1 MTVYANNYVMM
12 IFKVRICMSKKDR
25 VYINQPISKLDND
38 AINMTSYVDEL
49 ESAIESGAKSIAVTS
64 TFGSGKSSLIRLLEK
79 RYSRLST
86 KFCYINMWSH
96 LNDDCDNIALH
107 KTFLY
112 QFANQISNKKG
123 QYISKRLNENYGLFN
138 LRANSTTKQFFTYI
152 FLLFVFVGFAFTKF
166 FDDYTSI
173 LFSTD
178 FFKANNTI
186 IGIAAFSLAAVIA
199 AILLF
204 DTDIVFSSK
213 TSETSRKI
221 DENEIMD
228 IYNSYICRRHLRK
241 YIVVIEGLD
250 RTNNYTMV
258 MQFLKELRKY
268 YMPKKSKI
276 TFIVNIKPEGILL
289 SEAKN
294 SLNLNNNVEFKKDF
308 DEGYNE
314 NSLSINEIGK
324 INYSNLEIQEVFPKI
339 FDYILD
345 LKTINYD
352 NYDTILVN
360 LLEEKEKNFTEL
372 GISIWK
378 NKEKRELI
386 PEFEWIIMSKH
397 KDIGIREIKERL
409 NYALSMYKSLKIKF
423 KDMPISLKKCLVS
436 SYLASAY
443 SYEYHILIKLGVD
456 KILDIY
462 ASNNNISSDDFILQI
477 ESLSMEIANNS
488 DFCNDLLMIINSKLL
503 EDDYRNYFYNLPED
517 SEFYNSDELR
527 LINIIIYHERIG
539 FKGENLKT
547 FENLV
552 DKVNKSKP
560 QLIEDTLNRLDK
572 LTVEY
577 PLCIIFSK
585 TLLKLTLLHNE
596 NKVWSILD
604 SLDYRDDFN
613 KTKSYLLHMLSYK
626 ETFNN
631 SNYKSK
637 IFKSVLNASEKDI
650 ISFRQ
655 EIRGKDFITFDDYK
669 IMYFDDFPLLT
680 IPEIK
685 SSVEV
690 LDLINYNS
698 GEYTYDKFKGI
709 NDAFSKMEIYSNK
722 DYEQNF
728 VDFYLKSENELMA
741 AEGKSVYLEAMTYMR
756 DNTIISEALFY
767 EIINDY
773 NNEEIL
779 ELFIELVNN
788 YSINC
793 ELPEF
798 IIDIIE
804 EINVDNALNVKC
816 CEELYKRKKYSLYVK
831 NMLASNNHL
840 NIDYNERAIKN
851 AINNLPQ
858 DYLNENYKKIREGV
872 LNICNGHYNDYMI
885 FDSNFPLVE
894 KKDLKLIENTCEAI
908 KIIPIS
914 LINEENYKYICDY
927 FNRKGHSRTDSY
939 SILYFVTSIKDSDL
953 KKLFFESL
961 DFKYIHYNMISF
973 DKKQIVISR
982 VSDVYDFNK
991 TLDIIQYMSVTR
1003 TSNDSFEKKISPHLS
1018 DEIIIEKYRDYV
1030 EKLIKVNN
1038 LVIQN
1043 LVEVNTYY
1051 SFSSRIQLEFYKR
1064 GYYKYYIVSKTL
1076 RDGFFTFEKDKLEIL
1091 ETVYFEIFTAK
1102 TGLSKTINCM
1112 QKSSIVDYF
1121 INRNSYT
1128 TIEDTDV
1135 FIRFAS
1141 GKQQSSEI
1149 LNYIINTF
1157 DDDFCIEY
1165 FSCLL
1170 GFDDRKA
1177 AETYVSIMENNPL
1190 LAKSEKVFD
1199 NTHDKLV
1206 GGDLKFRYTI
1216 AKRRAKKAG

>member
-1 MTVYANNYVMM
+1 MTVYVNDYVMM

-49 ESAIESGAKSIAVTS
+49 ESAIKSGAKSIAVTS

-79 RYSRLST
+79 RYNKLTT

-96 LNDDCDNIALH
+96 LNEDCDNISLH

-138 LRANSTTKQFFTYI
+138 LRANSITKQFFTYI
-152 FLLFVFVGFAFTKF
+152 FLLLVFIGFAFTKF

-178 FFKANNTI
+178 FFKANNNV
-186 IGIAAFSLAAVIA
+186 IGIVAFILATVIA
-199 AILLF
+199 VILLF

-213 TSETSRKI
+213 NSESSRKI

-241 YIVVIEGLD
+241 YIVVIEDLD

-294 SLNLNNNVEFKKDF
+294 SLNSNNNVELKKDF
-308 DEGYNE
+308 DEDYNE
-314 NSLSINEIGK
+314 NSLSITEIEK

-360 LLEEKEKNFTEL
+360 LLVEKEKNFTEL

-386 PEFEWIIMSKH
+386 PEFEWIIMSRH

-443 SYEYHILIKLGVD
+443 SYEYHNLIKLGVD

-462 ASNNNISSDDFILQI
+462 AANKNIGIDEFILKIEELSKQI
-477 ESLSMEIANNS
+477 AESK
-488 DFCNDLLMIINSKLL
+488 DFCNDLLVVINNKLL
-503 EDDYRNYFYNLPED
+503 EEDYRNYFYNLPED
-517 SEFYNSDELR
+517 SEFYNSDELK
-527 LINIIIYHERIG
+527 LINIIIYREKII
-539 FKGENLKT
+539 FKGENLKD

-552 DKVNKSKP
+552 DKVNKNKP
-560 QLIEDTLNRLDK
+560 KLIGDTLKRLDK
-572 LTVEY
+572 LTVDY

-596 NKVWSILD
+596 DKVWNILN

-613 KTKSYLLHMLSYK
+613 KAKSYLLHMLSYN

-637 IFKSVLNASEKDI
+637 IFKSVLSASERDI

-655 EIRGKDFITFDDYK
+655 EVKRKDFINFDDYK
-669 IMYFDDFPLLT
+669 IMYFNDFPILT
-680 IPEIK
+680 ISEIK
-685 SSVEV
+685 SSVE
-690 LDLINYNS
+690 LLSLINYNS
-698 GEYTYDKFKGI
+698 DEYTYDKFVGI
-709 NDAFSKMEIYSNK
+709 NAAFSKTEIYSNK
-722 DYEQNF
+722 DYTQDF
-728 VDFYLKSENELMA
+728 IDFYLKSERVLMA
-741 AEGKSVYLEAMTYMR
+741 SEENSVCVEAMTYMR
-756 DNTIISEALFY
+756 DNSLISKVLFD
-767 EIINDY
+767 EIINNYSDD
-773 NNEEIL
+773 EIL

-788 YSINC
+788 YSINS

-798 IIDIIE
+798 IINIIE
-804 EINVDNALNVKC
+804 EINIDTALNVKC
-816 CEELYKRKKYSLYVK
+816 CEELYKWKKYSLYVK
-831 NMLASNNHL
+831 NMLASNNYL
-840 NIDYNERAIKN
+840 NIDYNERVIKN

-858 DYLNENYKKIREGV
+858 DYLNENCKKIRDGV
-872 LNICNGHYNDYMI
+872 LKVCNGNYSDYVI
-885 FDSNFPLVE
+885 FDSDFPLIE
-894 KKDLKLIENTCEAI
+894 KRELKLIENTREAI
-908 KIIPIS
+908 KIIPVS
-914 LINEENYKYICDY
+914 LIDEENYGYICDY

-953 KKLFFESL
+953 KKLFFENL

-973 DKKQIVISR
+973 DRKQTIISR

-991 TLDIIQYMSVTR
+991 ILDLIQYMSVTR
-1003 TSNDSFEKKISPHLS
+1003 TSNDGFEKKISPHLS

-1051 SFSSRIQLEFYKR
+1051 SFSYRIQLEFYKR
-1064 GYYKYYIVSKTL
+1064 GYYRYYIVSKTL
-1076 RDGFFTFEKDKLEIL
+1076 HDGFFTFEKDKLEIL
-1091 ETVYFEIFTAK
+1091 ETDYFKIFTAQ
-1102 TGLSKTINCM
+1102 TGLSKTIKCM
-1112 QKSSIVDYF
+1112 QKSNIVDYF
-1121 INRNSYT
+1121 IDRNSYN

-1135 FIRFAS
+1135 FIRFAN

-1157 DDDFCIEY
+1157 DNDFCIEY
-1165 FSCLL
+1165 FSCLF
-1170 GFDDRKA
+1170 GFADRKA

-1190 LAKSEKVFD
+1190 LAKSEVVFD

>member
-1 MTVYANNYVMM
+1 MD
-12 IFKVRICMSKKDR
+12 KKDR
-25 VYINQPISKLDND
+25 VYINQPISNLNND

-49 ESAIESGAKSIAVTS
+49 ESAINAGAKSIAVTS
-64 TFGSGKSSLIRLLEK
+64 TFGSGKSSLIKLLEK
-79 RYSRLST
+79 RYCKLFT

-138 LRANSTTKQFFTYI
+138 LRANSTTKQAFTYI
-152 FLLFVFVGFAFTKF
+152 FLLFVFIGFAFTKF
-166 FDDYTSI
+166 FDKYTSI
-173 LFSTD
+173 LFPTD

-186 IGIAAFSLAAVIA
+186 IGIVAFSMAAIIA
-199 AILLF
+199 VILLF

-213 TSETSRKI
+213 NSESSRKI

-241 YIVVIEGLD
+241 YIVVIEDLD

-268 YMPKKSKI
+268 YIPKKSKI

-289 SEAKN
+289 SEAKFSMN
-294 SLNLNNNVEFKKDF
+294 
-308 DEGYNE
+308 
-314 NSLSINEIGK
+314 SINKAAVEGNFSENDIEDSLPIDEK
-324 INYSNLEIQEVFPKI
+324 ENTNYSNLEIQEVFPKI

-360 LLEEKEKNFTEL
+360 LLKEKEKIFTEL

-378 NKEKRELI
+378 SKEKREII

-409 NYALSMYKSLKIKF
+409 NYALSMYNSLKTKF
-423 KDMPISLKKCLVS
+423 QNMPISLKKCLVS

-462 ASNNNISSDDFILQI
+462 ASNNNISIDNFVMKI
-477 ESLSMEIANNS
+477 EKLSTEIANNI
-488 DFCNDLLMIINSKLL
+488 DFCNDLLMIINNKLI
-503 EDDYRNYFYNLPED
+503 EDDYRNYFYNLPEY

-527 LINIIIYHERIG
+527 LINIIIYHEKIV
-539 FKGENLKT
+539 FKSENLEA

-560 QLIEDTLNRLDK
+560 QLIGDTLNRLDK

-585 TLLKLTLLHNE
+585 TLLKLSFLHNE

-637 IFKSVLNASEKDI
+637 IFKSVLNATEKDI

-655 EIRGKDFITFDDYK
+655 EVRGKDFITFDDYK

-685 SSVEV
+685 SSIEV
-690 LDLINYNS
+690 LSLINYNS
-698 GEYTYDKFKGI
+698 NEYTYDKFEGI
-709 NDAFSKMEIYSNK
+709 NDALSKMEIYSNR
-722 DYEQNF
+722 DYEQAF
-728 VDFYLKSENELMA
+728 VDFYLKSEHALMA
-741 AEGKSVYLEAMTYMR
+741 TEESSVCVEAMTYMK
-756 DNTIISEALFY
+756 DNTLINEALFH
-767 EIINDY
+767 EIIKNYNDQ
-773 NNEEIL
+773 EIL

-804 EINVDNALNVKC
+804 EINIDNALNEKC
-816 CEELYKRKKYSLYVK
+816 CEELYKWKKYSLYVK
-831 NMLASNNHL
+831 NMLAFNNHL
-840 NIDYNERAIKN
+840 NINYNDKVIKN
-851 AINNLPQ
+851 AINNLSH
-858 DYLNENYKKIREGV
+858 DYLNENCKKIREGV
-872 LNICNGHYNDYMI
+872 LSVCNSNYSDYVI
-885 FDSNFPLVE
+885 FDSNFPLIE
-894 KKDLKLIENTCEAI
+894 KKELKLIENTCEAI
-908 KIIPIS
+908 KIIPIA
-914 LINEENYKYICDY
+914 LIDEENYKYICDY

-939 SILYFVTSIKDSDL
+939 NILYFVTSIKDSDL
-953 KKLFFESL
+953 KKLFFENL
-961 DFKYIHYNMISF
+961 DFKFIHYNMISC
-973 DKKQIVISR
+973 DRKQTIISR
-982 VSDVYDFNK
+982 VADVYDFNK
-991 TLDIIQYMSVTR
+991 VLDLIQYMTVTR

-1018 DEIIIEKYRDYV
+1018 KEIIIKQYRNYV
-1030 EKLIKVNN
+1030 ENLIKVNN

-1043 LVEVNTYY
+1043 LVDVNTYY
-1051 SFSSRIQLEFYKR
+1051 SFSPRIQLEFYKR
-1064 GYYKYYIVSKTL
+1064 GYYREYIVSKTL
-1076 RDGFFTFEKDKLEIL
+1076 HDCFFTFEKDKLEIL
-1091 ETVYFEIFTAK
+1091 EPYYFEIFTLK
-1102 TGLSKTINCM
+1102 TGLSQIIEHM

-1121 INRNSYT
+1121 ISQNSYT

-1135 FIRFAS
+1135 FIRFAN

-1149 LNYIINTF
+1149 LNYIVNTF
-1157 DDDFCIEY
+1157 DDNFCIEY
-1165 FSCLL
+1165 FSRLV
-1170 GFDDRKA
+1170 GFIDRKA
-1177 AETYVSIMENNPL
+1177 AEMFVSIMENNHL
-1190 LAKSEKVFD
+1190 LAKSEKVFN

-1216 AKRRAKKAG
+1216 ARRRAKKAG